1 MGLRINTQRL
11 SSPEKPITFLRTEKN
26 FFNEPDSSQYMTMV
40 IDFGNQESKQE
51 TKPNPSN
58 LGKEI
63 FEIEKQR
70 PLNKRPLF

>member
-1 MGLRINTQRL
+1 
-11 SSPEKPITFLRTEKN
+11 
-26 FFNEPDSSQYMTMV
+26 MTMV
-40 IDFGNQESKQE
+40 IDFGNQESKKE

-70 PLNKRPLF
+70 SLNLRTLF